1 MRSSAPQHRQV
12 SFGSGRSE
20 PKAIPVTFHT
30 EPQPSFNKNFD
41 LLTSK
46 LAANRR
52 EGYSNFIISESDVQE
67 QRLKEIF
74 AETDPMAEF
83 TPLLLNLHQGFT
95 DHDLRIAV
103 YTDHQIFDR
112 YHKFRIKGFFT
123 RRDSMTVREL
133 TDLNP
138 GDYIV
143 HVDHGIGRF
152 GGLEKIEVNGRTQE
166 AIKLVFKDNDILFV
180 GIHALHRISKYKGK
194 DNTPPRINKLGTG
207 AWQKLRQ
214 ATKKK
219 VKDIARDLIKLYAH
233 EESLRRVRFF
243 T

>member
-1 MRSSAPQHRQV
+1 MQRSIRW
-12 SFGSGRSE
+12 R
-20 PKAIPVTFHT
+20 
-30 EPQPSFNKNFD
+30 
-41 LLTSK
+41 
-46 LAANRR
+46 
-52 EGYSNFIISESDVQE
+52 
-67 QRLKEIF
+67 
-74 AETDPMAEF
+74 EF

-166 AIKLVFKDNDILFV
+166 AIKLVL
-180 GIHALHRISKYKGK
+180 
-194 DNTPPRINKLGTG
+194 
-207 AWQKLRQ
+207 QRQ
-214 ATKKK
+214 
-219 VKDIARDLIKLYAH
+219 
-233 EESLRRVRFF
+233 
-243 T
+243 